1 VQMLEDRVV
10 IVTGAAQGIGRA
22 ATLHLAALGATV
34 VAADINRK
42 KLDEVVGQLE
52 EQRLSGFA
60 VQVDVSSEPSVSD
73 LVYSVMQKYGR
84 IDVLFNN
91 AAVFAALKMQPIE
104 QITLAE
110 WDQVMAVNL
119 RGPFLCSRAV
129 IPHMKDRSCGKIIN
143 VSSSTF
149 FLGRPNYLHY
159 VTSKGGIVGFT
170 RALARELA
178 GSGITVNAI
187 APGSVKTEIER
198 QTVTSAQV
206 EALVKQR
213 CVQRVQTP
221 DDLMGVLTFLVSNA
235 SDFMSGQ
242 TIVVDGGEVMH

>member
-1 VQMLEDRVV
+1 MQILKECVV
-10 IVTGAAQGIGRA
+10 IVTGAGQGIGRA
-22 ATLHLAALGATV
+22 AALHLGALGASV
-34 VAADINRK
+34 VAADINK
-42 KLDEVVGQLE
+42 AKVDDVVGQLE
-52 EQRLSGFA
+52 QQRLSGFA
-60 VQVDVSSEPSVSD
+60 VRVDVSSEGSVSD
-73 LVYSVMQKYGR
+73 LVGAVVEKYGHV
-84 IDVLFNN
+84 DVLFNN
-91 AAVFAALKMQPIE
+91 AAVFATLKMQPIE
-104 QITLAE
+104 EISVAD

-129 IPHMKDRSCGKIIN
+129 IPHMKARSRGKIIN

-170 RALARELA
+170 RALARELG

-198 QTVTSAQV
+198 QTVTSTQV
-206 EALVKQR
+206 EALLKQR

-221 DDLMGVLTFLVSNA
+221 EDLLGALTFLASSA
-235 SDFMSGQ
+235 SDFLSGQ
-242 TIVVDGGEVMH
+242 TIIVDGGEVMH